1 MQNST
6 QNATFIICI
15 YFLNWYNENRRNN
28 YILFIINNY
37 LVGGIK
43 WLRDK

>member
-6 QNATFIICI
+6 QNTMFIICI
-15 YFLNWYNENRRNN
+15 YFLNWYNERRKTN
-28 YILFIINNY
+28 FIIFINNY

-43 WLRDK
+43 WLTEK